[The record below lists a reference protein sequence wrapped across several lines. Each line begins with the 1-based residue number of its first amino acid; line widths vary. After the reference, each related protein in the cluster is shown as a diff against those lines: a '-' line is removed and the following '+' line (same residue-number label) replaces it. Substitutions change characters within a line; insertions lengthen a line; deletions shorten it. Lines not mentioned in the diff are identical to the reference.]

1 MNTDLEEELLGELT
15 VLYGRE
21 CAVAMLSFEKQKA
34 GNDMRK
40 MLASIRHV
48 LAMVGGENYAELIY
62 ERLQSKLGA
71 VE

>member
-1 MNTDLEEELLGELT
+1 MNPDLEKELLNELT

-21 CAVAMLSFEKQKA
+21 CAVAMLTFEKRKA
-34 GNDMRK
+34 GEDVRK
-40 MLASIRHV
+40 LLASIRHV

-62 ERLQSKLGA
+62 ERLQTKVGA